1 MDDLWTMPLN
11 RPISADIIDA
21 FLESRVREHEH
32 LDYRARI
39 DPAGDAP
46 GARNRLV
53 ETVAAMANTGGTG
66 LILVGVSE
74 DGKTDRPEKGWLL
87 TPGELRDQTIEA
99 KCRELEPYVPLE
111 IGRATTDEGEIVIVR
126 VPDLQDRPVFLRDQ
140 GILIRR
146 GQSNVPATPTEILS
160 WIREAGPAT
169 AQVANPG
176 FGYYFMDM
184 TDKSSPKL
192 NLGISPG
199 RRWLQSRWG
208 DDTDEALRTAAKRL
222 YPDAGDLRVGD
233 GVVVLSRPSAE
244 DEGRVFMIYEG
255 GEIVRTSRPQE
266 TSLSGPFDI
275 VAVGVEVGRIWAFAQ
290 QILPEILPH
299 FPGPA
304 TLHLSIGGVGKG
316 FGFSRS
322 RSTLWVPDV
331 DRAPIRDRDNWRR
344 QWPEVALGTDAAEV
358 ATRTVSEMLRAF
370 GYQRVSPWLTLVR
383 KACEGMSPRQ
393 EDANP

>member
-11 RPISADIIDA
+11 RPISADIMDA
-21 FLESRVREHEH
+21 FLASRVREHEH

-87 TPGELRDQTIEA
+87 SPGGLRDQTIEA

-111 IGRATTDEGEIVIVR
+111 IGRAISDEGEIVIVR

-146 GQSNVPATPTEILS
+146 GQSNVPATPAEILS
-160 WIREAGPAT
+160 WITQSGAAT
-169 AQVANPG
+169 THVANPG
-176 FGYYFMDM
+176 FGYYFMDL

-192 NLGISPG
+192 NLGVSPG
-199 RRWLQSRWG
+199 RRWLQRRWG
-208 DDTDEALRTAAKRL
+208 DDTDDAIRATAKTL
-222 YPDAGDLRVGD
+222 YQDAADLRVGD

-244 DEGRVFMIYEG
+244 DEGRVFNVYDG
-255 GEIVRTSRPQE
+255 GEIVRTSRPPT
-266 TSLSGPFDI
+266 TSPSGPCDI
-275 VAVGVEVGRIWAFAQ
+275 VSVGVEVGRIWAFAQ
-290 QILPEILPH
+290 QVLPEILPH

-304 TLHLSIGGVGKG
+304 TLDLSIGGAATG
-316 FGFSRS
+316 FGFFRT

-344 QWPEVALGTDAAEV
+344 HWPELALSTDPAEV
-358 ATRTVSEMLRAF
+358 ATRVVSEMLRAF

-383 KACEGMSPRQ
+383 RACEGISPQRQ
-393 EDANP
+393 DAGS